1 MVRGY
6 IMIALAAGCWGLIG
20 LVARMA
26 FDQGVTPLEVAF
38 WRAALAWI
46 LFGGQALWQQR
57 LKMSPKDLP
66 ALFLFSLTGVTL
78 FYSSYQMAVKLGGA
92 ALASVLLYTA
102 PAWVVLLA
110 RIVWREP
117 VGRLKLICL
126 AMTISGVVLISS
138 GSGLDA
144 GSVSS
149 GALFFGL
156 VAGFCYAMYYILGKY
171 FSDRYD
177 AATLFF
183 YMLPLGAALLFP
195 WVTFGDKTPLAWM
208 ALSGLALVSTFAA
221 YHFYYLGLRFLE
233 PGRASITATLEPVV
247 ATAVAYFWW
256 QERFSAGGYLGS
268 ALIIAAVVVMISEK
282 R

>member
-1 MVRGY
+1 
-6 IMIALAAGCWGLIG
+6 MIGP
-20 LVARMA
+20 VARLA
-26 FDQGVTPLEVAF
+26 FDEGVTPLEVAF
-38 WRAALAWI
+38 WRAVLAWI
-46 LFGGQALWQQR
+46 CFGGQALWQRR
-57 LKMSPKDLP
+57 LKMASKDLP

-78 FYSSYQMAVKLGGA
+78 FYGSYQMAVKLGGA

-117 VGRLKLICL
+117 VGRLKLFCL
-126 AMTISGVVLISS
+126 VMTLSGVVLISF
-138 GSGLDA
+138 GSGLVA

-149 GALFFGL
+149 GALLFGL
-156 VAGFCYAMYYILGKY
+156 IAGFCYAMYYILGKY
-171 FSDRYD
+171 FSDRYA

-195 WVTFGDKTPLAWM
+195 WVTFSDKTPLAWL
-208 ALSGLALVSTFAA
+208 ALAGLALVSTFAA

-247 ATAVAYFWW
+247 ATVVAYFWW
-256 QERFSAGGYLGS
+256 QERFSTEGYLGS
-268 ALIIAAVVVMISEK
+268 ALIITAVVVMISEK